1 VTNGSATEDPI
12 VIETRDELIFMLS
25 EAATLEHMI
34 MCGYLFTSFT
44 LKDRT
49 DEGLSSAQ
57 SEAVKRW
64 DRVISGVATQEMLHL
79 ALVNNLLTSIGAAP
93 YFGRPNFPHPARYFA
108 PDVQLALLPFGE
120 RALRH
125 FLYLERPESFDVEDA
140 PGFDLISAAVPN
152 TVGDE
157 IVPEA
162 QSFSAVGDLYRGLEN
177 GFAHMV
183 QKLGERRL
191 FVGSARTQAT
201 QKYFGWPELVTITD
215 LASSKRAIETII
227 IEGEGAR
234 GHWERAHFGKFY
246 HVLNEYLEFKRED
259 PTFEPARPAIPAC
272 VRPPS
277 DMRKMAKITDPFTAG
292 VSNLFNANYELALQL
307 LCRFFMHTE
316 TTGTELQTLSGS
328 AIGTMVQVLRPLGKL
343 LTRLPVGE
351 HHPGQT
357 AGPSFEMY
365 RKEYLLPHKDAAWV
379 LLHERVTEQAEY
391 CSGLAARAP
400 EGFDLR
406 SVDVSLEE
414 LSTALE
420 PHALAGRRAIE
431 SG

>member
-1 VTNGSATEDPI
+1 VTNGSATDGPI
-12 VIETRDELIFMLS
+12 VIETRDELIYMLS
-25 EAATLEHMI
+25 EAAALEHMI

-44 LKDRT
+44 LKDRD
-49 DEGLSSAQ
+49 DEGLSPAQ

-64 DRVISGVATQEMLHL
+64 DSAISGVAIQEMLHL

-93 YFGRPNFPHPARYFA
+93 YFARPNFPHPGRYFA
-108 PDVQLALLPFGE
+108 PGVQLALLPFGE

-125 FLYLERPESFDVEDA
+125 FLYLERPESADVQDA
-140 PGFDLISAAVPN
+140 PGFDLLSAAVPN

-162 QSFSAVGDLYRGLEN
+162 QSFSTVGDLYRGIEN
-177 GFAHMV
+177 GFVHMTR
-183 QKLGERRL
+183 KLGERRL

-227 IEGEGAR
+227 TEGEGAR
-234 GHWERAHFGKFY
+234 GHWENAHFGKFY
-246 HVLNEYLEFKRED
+246 RVLNEYLEFKRAD
-259 PTFEPARPAIPAC
+259 PSFEPARPAIPAC
-272 VRPPS
+272 VRPS
-277 DMRKMAKITDPFTAG
+277 FDMRKMAKITDPFTAG

-328 AIGTMVQVLRPLGKL
+328 AVGTMLQVLRPLGKL

-351 HHPGQT
+351 HHHGQT

-365 RKEYLLPHKDAAWV
+365 RKEYLLPHKEAAWV
-379 LLHERVTEQAEY
+379 LLHERAAEQAAY
-391 CSGLAARAP
+391 CRDLGARAP
-400 EGFDLR
+400 GDLDLS
-406 SVDVSLEE
+406 SVGTDLEK
-414 LSTALE
+414 LAAALE

>member
-1 VTNGSATEDPI
+1 MTNGSGTEAPI

-25 EAATLEHMI
+25 EAAALEHMV

-44 LKDRT
+44 LKEGT

-64 DRVISGVATQEMLHL
+64 DRVISGVAIQEMLHL
-79 ALVNNLLTSIGAAP
+79 AIVNNLLTAVGAAP
-93 YFGRPNFPHPARYFA
+93 YFVRPNFPHPGRYFA
-108 PDVQLALLPFGE
+108 PEVQLALLPFGE

-125 FLYLERPESFDVEDA
+125 FLYLERPESFDVKDA

-162 QSFSAVGDLYRGLEN
+162 QSFSAVGGLYRGLED
-177 GFAHMV
+177 GFAHMAK
-183 QKLGERRL
+183 KLGESGL
-191 FVGSARTQAT
+191 FVGSARSQAT

-227 IEGEGAR
+227 TEGEGAR
-234 GHWERAHFGKFY
+234 GHWENAHFGKFY
-246 HVLNEYLEFKRED
+246 HVLNEYLEFKRDD
-259 PTFEPARPAIPAC
+259 PSFEPACPAVPAC
-272 VRPPS
+272 VRPS
-277 DMRKMAKITDPFTAG
+277 FDTGKMVKITDPFAAG

-307 LCRFFMHTE
+307 LCRFFMHSE

-328 AIGTMVQVLRPLGKL
+328 AVRTMVEVLRPLGKL
-343 LTRLPVGE
+343 MTRLPIGE

-357 AGPSFEMY
+357 TGPSFEMY
-365 RKEYLLPHKDAAWV
+365 RKEYLLPHRDAAWV
-379 LLHERVTEQAEY
+379 LLHERITEQAEY
-391 CSGLAARAP
+391 CRGLVARAP

-406 SVDVSLEE
+406 SVQASLER
-414 LSTALE
+414 LSEALQ
-420 PHALAGRRAIE
+420 PHALAARRVIE